1 MNDDSFDNREQWAS
15 ITEDENNR
23 GEGESLAV
31 DDRGIPILDEV
42 IEPDLDLSDD
52 SALVPGL
59 DTEPHGLNLP
69 DKEVLLDALKQQML
83 SQFEQELEGI
93 THQIAEAVTA
103 QLSHNMEQTI
113 REELQRSLS
122 GHLETML
129 ERTLKQPDN
138 ILNND

>member
-1 MNDDSFDNREQWAS
+1 MNDDSF
-15 ITEDENNR
+15 ENHGQR
-23 GEGESLAV
+23 TSVPGEEGSLEGNESLAV
-31 DDRGIPILDEV
+31 DERGIPILEEV
-42 IEPDLDLSDD
+42 IDPDLDLSDD

-59 DTEPHGLNLP
+59 DTQPHGLNLP
-69 DKEVLLDALKQQML
+69 DKGMLLDAIKGQLLNQI
-83 SQFEQELEGI
+83 EQELEGI

-129 ERTLKQPDN
+129 DRTLKQPDN
-138 ILNND
+138 VLNGD

>member
-1 MNDDSFDNREQWAS
+1 MNDDSFDNEERWAS
-15 ITEDENNR
+15 IPTDEDSYE
-23 GEGESLAV
+23 EAESLAV

-69 DKEVLLDALKQQML
+69 DKEVLLDALKEQLL
-83 SQFEQELEGI
+83 SQIEQELEGI

>member
-1 MNDDSFDNREQWAS
+1 MNDDSFHSQQQGTSAPAD
-15 ITEDENNR
+15 EDS
-23 GEGESLAV
+23 GLGSESLAV
-31 DDRGIPILDEV
+31 DDRGIPILDDV

-69 DKEVLLDALKQQML
+69 DKEVLLDALKGQLLNQIEQQ
-83 SQFEQELEGI
+83 LEGI
-93 THQIAEAVTA
+93 THQIAMAVTA
-103 QLSHNMEQTI
+103 QLSRNMEQTI

-138 ILNND
+138 ILNHD